1 MRYKITLCVNGWQKK
16 GRKVMIRARV
26 EMSRETEK
34 QYMIDQLN
42 RLGIYETVKVEDLR
56 DVGYYNLRSM
66 LAAARAV
73 RV

>member
-1 MRYKITLCVNGWQKK
+1 
-16 GRKVMIRARV
+16 
-26 EMSRETEK
+26 MSRETEK

>member
-1 MRYKITLCVNGWQKK
+1 
-16 GRKVMIRARV
+16 MIGARV
-26 EMSRETEK
+26 QMSRESET
-34 QYMIDQLN
+34 QYIIDQLN
-42 RLGIYETVKVEDLR
+42 RLGTYETVKGEDLR